1 MTLPDGEPLSVFL
14 FSFREYQRSAYLF
27 ANPEVACGP
36 LALPIWALGLG
47 GEAGEVQEHIKK
59 HLGHGHDL
67 DVDAVASELGDV
79 LWYVSA
85 LASYLGL
92 NLEDIADNNLTKLID
107 RYGGG
112 FSVEKSIY
120 RDKPI
125 EPAV

>member
-1 MTLPDGEPLSVFL
+1 MTESTESDYF
-14 FSFREYQRSAYLF
+14 FSFREYQRLAYLY

-36 LALPIWALGLG
+36 LALPVWSLGLG

-67 DVDAVASELGDV
+67 DADKVATELGDV
-79 LWYVSA
+79 LWYVAA
-85 LASYLGL
+85 LASALGL
-92 NLEDIADNNLTKLID
+92 SLEDIANANLTKLME